1 MSTRPKRF
9 DLPDLSGLD
18 VDLVANLLLSMTVRV
33 ALPPGEAQH
42 LLTAFV
48 RSIESALRCYERARL
63 QLEYSSEHG
72 VASYIRGQADLEL
85 TFMAL
90 NRAMRLAEALKDSRE
105 TTVGNGQLP
114 SKAHRYLLRAVRNA
128 IDHNDE
134 PIRKGRAGKGEALT
148 LDVGETTIAIDGE
161 KGPLSVEQADLGTW
175 VFQLHE
181 LAVAITND
189 PGRWI
194 RAAR

>member
-1 MSTRPKRF
+1 VSQRPKSF

-18 VDLVANLLLSMTVRV
+18 VDLVANLLLSMTLRA

-42 LLTAFV
+42 LFTAFV
-48 RSIESALRCYERARL
+48 RSTESALRCYERARL
-63 QLEYSSEHG
+63 QLEYSTEHG

-105 TTVGNGQLP
+105 TSVGNGELP
-114 SKAHRYLLRAVRNA
+114 SKPHRDLLRAVRNA

-134 PIRKGRAGKGEALT
+134 PIRKGRAGKGEALA
-148 LDVGETTIAIDGE
+148 LEVQQATIAIDGE
-161 KGPLSVEQADLGTW
+161 QGHLSVDQADLGVW
-175 VFQLHE
+175 VRQLHE
-181 LAVAITND
+181 LAVSLTND
-189 PGRWI
+189 PANWVRS
-194 RAAR
+194 